1 MFSHIKNSIRSRRQ
15 PSRPQSDM
23 PHMRDDTDD
32 FEKKDAKDKQ
42 EKQDKLSETMGVLS
56 KFRRS
61 GSLREILHPPILQA
75 RPLTFTNLFA
85 AAKRNCGIRL
95 EALEEDSSSIVTENG
110 PSIPLPI
117 KRKPINPSL
126 TDPFFVGEVPKFD
139 AQAPRTDPS
148 MMRLAKCVLKHR
160 YTTKFDMDGFEFAP
174 GVLRREYYFIW
185 ASDEELD
192 RKVMEDV
199 IWVRERYAQAGKE
212 EPDDND
218 VISWYLED

>member
-1 MFSHIKNSIRSRRQ
+1 MLSHIKNSIRSRRQ
-15 PSRPQSDM
+15 SSRPQSEM
-23 PHMRDDTDD
+23 LRMRDDTDA
-32 FEKKDAKDKQ
+32 FAKLDAKDKQ
-42 EKQDKLSETMGVLS
+42 EKQDKLSETIGVFS

-85 AAKRNCGIRL
+85 AAKRNCGIQS
-95 EALEEDSSSIVTENG
+95 EALEEVVPENG
-110 PSIPLPI
+110 ASTPLPI

-126 TDPFFVGEVPKFD
+126 TDPFFVCEVPKFD

-199 IWVRERYAQAGKE
+199 IWVRERYAQAGKG